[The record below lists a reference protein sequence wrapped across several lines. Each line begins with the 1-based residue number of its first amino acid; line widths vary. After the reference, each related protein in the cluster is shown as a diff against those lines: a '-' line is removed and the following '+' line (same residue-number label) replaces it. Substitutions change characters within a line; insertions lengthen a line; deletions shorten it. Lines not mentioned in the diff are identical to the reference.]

1 MGASSRCGR
10 REPPP
15 DLTWPAVVEGTA
27 VEYWKLVLIGLVT
40 GLLSGGFGV
49 GGGIILVPLL
59 VAVGMDRHRA
69 HATSLAS
76 IFPIALAGAIT
87 FGMSGQID
95 IGLGVT
101 VGIGGVLGSMVGA
114 SLMNR
119 MSTRSLSIFF
129 GLVILVAGIRMIFS
143 TDPLPGSADFSE
155 LVLYAIAFGIGLLS
169 GFFAGV
175 AGIGGGIV
183 IVPATV
189 LLLGI
194 TQHEAQGTSLLAI
207 ILTSIAA
214 TIVNRKNRR
223 VRLQD
228 AVVVGGAGVVGS
240 VVSSRIALGAD
251 GDVLSAMFGV
261 LAVII
266 ASRTL
271 YKAWRAEPKA
281 EPKPA

>member
-1 MGASSRCGR
+1 M
-10 REPPP
+10 
-15 DLTWPAVVEGTA
+15 TA
-27 VEYWKLVLIGLVT
+27 VKAWKLVLIGLVA

-59 VAVGMDRHRA
+59 VGVGMDRHRA

-87 FGMSGQID
+87 FGVSGEID
-95 IGLGVT
+95 IGLGIA

-114 SLMNR
+114 SLMHR
-119 MSTRSLSIFF
+119 LSTRSLSIFF
-129 GLVILVAGIRMIFS
+129 GLVILGAGIRMIVS
-143 TDPLPGSADFSE
+143 TEPLPGSGEFSE
-155 LVLYAIAFGIGLLS
+155 IALVLVAFGIGLLS

-189 LLLGI
+189 LLLGF
-194 TQHEAQGTSLLAI
+194 TQLEAQGTSLLAI

-223 VRLQD
+223 LRLRD
-228 AVVVGGAGVVGS
+228 GLVVGGAGVAGS
-240 VVSSRIALGAD
+240 IVSSQIALDANPR
-251 GDVLSAMFGV
+251 VLSAMFGV

-271 YKAWRAEPKA
+271 YRAWRPEPQ
-281 EPKPA
+281 PS

>member
-1 MGASSRCGR
+1 MNQAA
-10 REPPP
+10 E
-15 DLTWPAVVEGTA
+15 VKF
-27 VEYWKLVLIGLVT
+27 WKLVLIGLAA

-49 GGGIILVPLL
+49 GGGIVLVPLL
-59 VAVGMDRHRA
+59 LAVGLDRHRA

-76 IFPIALAGAIT
+76 IFPIALAGAVS
-87 FGMSGQID
+87 FGLSGEIS
-95 IGLGVT
+95 IGLGIA
-101 VGIGGVLGSMVGA
+101 VGIGGVVGSMFGA

-119 MSTRSLSIFF
+119 LSTRSLSIFF
-129 GLVILVAGIRMIFS
+129 GLVILGAGVRMIVS
-143 TDPLPGSADFSE
+143 TEPLPGSGDFSD
-155 LVLYAIAFGIGLLS
+155 LALALFAFGIGLLS

-189 LLLGI
+189 LLLGFA
-194 TQHEAQGTSLLAI
+194 QHEAQGTSLLAI

-228 AVVVGGAGVVGS
+228 AVVVGGGGVVGS
-240 VVSSRIALGAD
+240 VVSSQIALGVD
-251 GDVLSAMFGV
+251 GRILSALFGV

-271 YKAWRAEPKA
+271 YRAWHAEGR
-281 EPKPA
+281 PA